1 MTNLKA
7 LTMKA
12 IASGNP
18 IRFGLFSLFII
29 SILSSCQKELHFD
42 SEEEPDHNLVI
53 RFKAVVDTND
63 LEFGK
68 TYTNRFKE
76 PYSVSAFKFYLH
88 DLEMINT
95 DSAKSFEIAKNKYF
109 LVDFSD
115 SGSTVIKLG
124 IRPYVYNRFAFVM
137 GVDSA
142 RNVSGAQTG
151 ALDPTKGMFW
161 TWNTGYIMAKLEGN
175 SPKAATPNN
184 AFEYHIG
191 GFKEAESV
199 VKRLTLLFPYTSNID
214 LKPGK
219 TTEITITANVNS
231 WFYNPHDIQ
240 ISVNPTCMTPG
251 TLAMQIAEN
260 YRKMFTVIDI
270 VNEP

>member
-1 MTNLKA
+1 
-7 LTMKA
+7 MKA
-12 IASGNP
+12 TARLSARLLG
-18 IRFGLFSLFII
+18 FI
-29 SILSSCQKELHFD
+29 SILSVVFLTSCQKELHFD
-42 SEEEPDHNLVI
+42 TEEVNDHNLVI

-63 LEFGK
+63 LVFGK
-68 TYTNRFKE
+68 NYTNKFKE
-76 PYSVSAFKFYLH
+76 QYSVKAFKFYLH

-95 DSAKSFEIAKNKYF
+95 DSAKSVEIAKGKYY

-115 SGSTVIKLG
+115 SSTTVIKLG
-124 IRPYVYNRFAFVM
+124 IRPYVYNRLAFIV

-191 GFKEAESV
+191 GFRASESV
-199 VKRLTLLFPYTSNID
+199 LKQLTLLFPYSTNID
-214 LKPGK
+214 LKPN
-219 TTEITITANVNS
+219 TTSEITITANVNA
-231 WFYNPHDIQ
+231 WFSNPHDIQ
-240 ISVNPTCMTPG
+240 ISADPTCMTPG

-260 YRKMFTVIDI
+260 YRKMFTVVDI